1 MGQVRNFSPLAE
13 LYLNFLIKGY
23 MSFEKRKNDGFL
35 TIKNKEDILLYKTE
49 PDKLN
54 PIKYASI
61 KNLIGSTWANY
72 KDYKGI

>member
-1 MGQVRNFSPLAE
+1 
-13 LYLNFLIKGY
+13 

-49 PDKLN
+49 PDELN

-61 KNLIGSTWANY
+61 KNLIGSTWTNY